1 LKNSSGLC
9 ILQGSVRVDDTKE
22 LSIIRSAEDCSTH
35 FLLFS
40 KYLSTFSAFDFPRSV
55 LSSVEEVDL
64 ATEAATIEE
73 EATKVAIEVEATE
86 EEATEEVTTEEEVAT
101 EATEV
106 MVMVMIE
113 DWAADKATRE
123 EATV

>member
-1 LKNSSGLC
+1 M
-9 ILQGSVRVDDTKE
+9 
-22 LSIIRSAEDCSTH
+22 
-35 FLLFS
+35 
-40 KYLSTFSAFDFPRSV
+40 
-55 LSSVEEVDL
+55 DL